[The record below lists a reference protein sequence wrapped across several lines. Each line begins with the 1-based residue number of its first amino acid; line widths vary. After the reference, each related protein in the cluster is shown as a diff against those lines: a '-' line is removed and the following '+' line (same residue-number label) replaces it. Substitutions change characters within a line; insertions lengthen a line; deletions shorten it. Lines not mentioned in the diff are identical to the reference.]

1 MDASRGR
8 IAVRWLVA
16 TLLAF
21 TVALAHAQDREPYAG
36 KTMEVV
42 IRSKPGG
49 GYDTH
54 GRLIARHIGR
64 HLPGSPN
71 VNAVNMPGGGGIVAA
86 NYLARQAKPDGLTIA
101 ILARELAL
109 GQLVG
114 GTGVQYD
121 VTQLVPIGSTSE
133 ESRVLLIDPDLPID
147 SLEDLKSFERDLVV
161 AVSGPGAG
169 SYQMPALL
177 RADDYPL
184 KIVTGY
190 ESTPEQLLAIERGE
204 ADAVSGTLESW
215 LPHIEDGSVKVLARL
230 GTQPSDATN
239 VKDHLSRE
247 VRQIATLVEAS
258 LVPGRPFFAPPGT
271 SEEHVRLLREAFR
284 AALEDRAL
292 LDEAEKMEVSVSY
305 LGPEEMAEMYSE
317 LLATSPELV
326 QRAEELQILGK

>member
-1 MDASRGR
+1 MDAPRRSISLRL
-8 IAVRWLVA
+8 LVA
-16 TLLAF
+16 TVVAF
-21 TVALAHAQDREPYAG
+21 TLALAQAQDREPYAG
-36 KTMEVV
+36 KTVEVV
-42 IRSKPGG
+42 IRSKAGG

-64 HLPGSPN
+64 YLPGNPN
-71 VNAVNMPGGGGIVAA
+71 VNAVNMPGGGGVVAA
-86 NYLARQAKPDGLTIA
+86 NYMARQAKKDGLTIA

-114 GTGVQYD
+114 STGVQYD
-121 VTQLVPIGSTSE
+121 VSELIPIGSTSE
-133 ESRVLLIDPDLPID
+133 ESRVLLVDPDLPLE
-147 SLEDLKSFERDLVV
+147 SLEDLRAFERDLVV

-177 RADDYPL
+177 RADGYPL

-230 GTQPSDATN
+230 GTQPRDAPS
-239 VKDHLSRE
+239 VKDHLSPE
-247 VRQIATLVEAS
+247 IRQIATLVEAS

-284 AALEDRAL
+284 KALEDSAL
-292 LDEAEKMEVSVSY
+292 LQEAERMEVSVSY
-305 LGPEEMAEMYSE
+305 LGPEEMEEMYAE

-326 QRAEELQILGK
+326 ERAEELQILGK